1 MKHPR
6 AYWTFRRRAIV
17 SGLLSR
23 YCRYHGLESVSSRI
37 RRKTESRIEESET
50 KSNFDNRL
58 LAKIKING
66 FTNLLPRFIVRLRL
80 IHMVQRLL
88 KLSAHHTIW
97 LTKRTFP
104 WRQTLLWKS
113 ATETTA
119 FNRRCTIWISP
130 TLYGLLYSVRFRQH
144 WARSRWSRSSS
155 KVYVLSHWIVGRGCI
170 ACPDEKAVSVTT
182 MKSSRPRN
190 VN

>member
-1 MKHPR
+1 MKPSSVHMSIKLDISNETPQGLLDLTR
-6 AYWTFRRRAIV
+6 GIV
-17 SGLLSR
+17 SGLLSI

-37 RRKTESRIEESET
+37 RRKTESRVEESET

-97 LTKRTFP
+97 LY
-104 WRQTLLWKS
+104 
-113 ATETTA
+113 ETNVSMET
-119 FNRRCTIWISP
+119 NVTMEICT
-130 TLYGLLYSVRFRQH
+130 
-144 WARSRWSRSSS
+144 
-155 KVYVLSHWIVGRGCI
+155 
-170 ACPDEKAVSVTT
+170 
-182 MKSSRPRN
+182 
-190 VN
+190 

>member
-23 YCRYHGLESVSSRI
+23 YCRYHGLESVSRKI

-50 KSNFDNRL
+50 ESNFDNRL

-80 IHMVQRLL
+80 IHMVPLVKTERSSHDLALRNERFYGDKRYYGNLPSRRQLL
-88 KLSAHHTIW
+88 TGAVPFESALPYMGCCTLSGFVNTGLVLAG
-97 LTKRTFP
+97 LVP
-104 WRQTLLWKS
+104 P
-113 ATETTA
+113 
-119 FNRRCTIWISP
+119 RRCT
-130 TLYGLLYSVRFRQH
+130 Y
-144 WARSRWSRSSS
+144 
-155 KVYVLSHWIVGRGCI
+155 
-170 ACPDEKAVSVTT
+170 
-182 MKSSRPRN
+182 
-190 VN
+190 

>member
-1 MKHPR
+1 MSIKLDISNETPQGLLDLTR
-6 AYWTFRRRAIV
+6 GIV

-58 LAKIKING
+58 LVKIKING

-97 LTKRTFP
+97 LKKRTFP

-113 ATETTA
+113 A
-119 FNRRCTIWISP
+119 
-130 TLYGLLYSVRFRQH
+130 
-144 WARSRWSRSSS
+144 
-155 KVYVLSHWIVGRGCI
+155 K
-170 ACPDEKAVSVTT
+170 
-182 MKSSRPRN
+182 
-190 VN
+190 